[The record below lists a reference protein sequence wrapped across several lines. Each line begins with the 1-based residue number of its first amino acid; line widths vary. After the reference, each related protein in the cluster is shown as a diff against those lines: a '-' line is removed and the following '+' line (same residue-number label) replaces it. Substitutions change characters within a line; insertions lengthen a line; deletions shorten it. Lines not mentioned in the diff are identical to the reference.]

1 MKAHGIDGFFSEG
14 GPGESHGQD
23 KIMET
28 FYNRRKWKDN
38 LNPENVWELRGNTC
52 RRNRTRQ

>member
-1 MKAHGIDGFFSEG
+1 MKAHGIDGFFSDG

-28 FYNRRKWKDN
+28 FYNRRK
-38 LNPENVWELRGNTC
+38 
-52 RRNRTRQ
+52 